1 MRILII
7 EDEQPL
13 AEAVSQLLM
22 KQKYITDICLDGNSG
37 LDSALTNVYDL
48 ILLDI
53 MLPNLDG
60 FEILSTLRKNS
71 IMTPVLILSAKED
84 ISSKVKGLDLGA
96 DDYITKPF
104 SSEELLARIRSLY
117 RRQFK
122 SHNDNC
128 IVFSDLR
135 LNISNYELSC
145 GKNSVKLGLKEFI
158 VAEVL
163 FHNTNQ
169 IISKDLLIEKVWGL
183 DSDAEYNNIEVYISF
198 LRKKLYHISSKTEIK
213 TIRGVGYRL
222 EAGDD

>member
-117 RRQFK
+117 RRRFK